1 MVAVLYDASLL
12 YYNIYIY
19 IIIYVFITV
28 VYTYVFDVSSSR
40 LLHFPTTPAAVFEVH
55 LTASECIG
63 MQCLCGSLMW
73 ALSKIKWW
81 KAKHAMQLVTRY
93 VLEYTK
99 RNQPCSPSAC
109 PSGTK
114 TSAFPRPKPRESS
127 AEGGQTEPCPWS
139 QTRPLWS
146 WSGRATKS
154 SIYAWPPQEEE
165 PGLADPRQTDCQL
178 VQGKFLASH
187 FSAWYIPSGELA
199 THEQRP
205 QWSARPGQQGQCEQP
220 TRSATTRPR
229 SEAHAWGWHPPTSNT
244 PPEPKRW
251 SYFRQPSYDKGS
263 QCDACRSS
271 ARGAQRRPPPTNA
284 ALADLSGA
292 APQRQRPRSSCSTP
306 LCCKE
311 TPDQPHDAFLSGKP
325 CGYPGLRNSTTCLTQ
340 RFILRGEVK
349 CEVRGL
355 LNALRLAPASSF
367 GLLGCHDGWIE
378 VRHAGRPEAKDEHT
392 KTKIQ
397 ASCLSWR
404 HQPGQSGN
412 LAWDPKCQG
421 GIQSLTCLWPKH
433 SFITGPAYLEWTG

>member
-1 MVAVLYDASLL
+1 MCLMSAAADC
-12 YYNIYIY
+12 
-19 IIIYVFITV
+19 FI
-28 VYTYVFDVSSSR
+28 
-40 LLHFPTTPAAVFEVH
+40 FPQPQQQYFEVH

-154 SIYAWPPQEEE
+154 SIYAWPPQRKN
-165 PGLADPRQTDCQL
+165 PGLLTPAKLIASLSR
-178 VQGKFLASH
+178 GKFLASH

-244 PPEPKRW
+244 PPEPKR

-271 ARGAQRRPPPTNA
+271 ARGAQRRRPPPTNA

-292 APQRQRPRSSCSTP
+292 AFWGLANMC
-306 LCCKE
+306 LCTLC
-311 TPDQPHDAFLSGKP
+311 TDH
-325 CGYPGLRNSTTCLTQ
+325 
-340 RFILRGEVK
+340 V
-349 CEVRGL
+349 
-355 LNALRLAPASSF
+355 
-367 GLLGCHDGWIE
+367 
-378 VRHAGRPEAKDEHT
+378 
-392 KTKIQ
+392 
-397 ASCLSWR
+397 
-404 HQPGQSGN
+404 
-412 LAWDPKCQG
+412 CQG
-421 GIQSLTCLWPKH
+421 GLHGRNVRGPEAAAPRHSAAKRPLTSPTVPFSQENLAATQAWE
-433 SFITGPAYLEWTG
+433 TARPASRNASSSGVE